1 MQLSVG
7 CLVDATILADRRCP
21 THCRKRCGWAE
32 FGHHT
37 GPCAASTTDDC
48 ATESAFG
55 TIIRMP
61 SEFELIARYF
71 TRPIRRG
78 SVVQLGV
85 GDDCALIAPS
95 PDQSLAISSDM
106 LVEGRH
112 FLPGAN
118 PEWLGHKALAV
129 NLSDLAAMGAQPVGF
144 TLALALPSADES
156 WLAAFARGLFA
167 LADQEQIELIGGD
180 TTRGPLNICI
190 TVFGRV
196 PIDQALRR
204 DGARANDDI
213 WVSGSLGDA
222 RLGLQVLTQNLG
234 LAPHHSDIA
243 LQRLHCP
250 TPRVALGLALR
261 GVASAA
267 IDISDGLSGDLNH
280 VLQRSAV
287 GATIQAAL
295 LPLST
300 ALQSQDQAT
309 QYAYALHGGDDY
321 ELCFCAPPAQR
332 ENVMAAAAATGV
344 AVTRIG
350 QIEAAPGL
358 RIVDAVG
365 NPLALH
371 ARSFDHFATP

>member
-1 MQLSVG
+1 
-7 CLVDATILADRRCP
+7 
-21 THCRKRCGWAE
+21 
-32 FGHHT
+32 
-37 GPCAASTTDDC
+37 
-48 ATESAFG
+48 
-55 TIIRMP
+55 MP

-78 SVVQLGV
+78 SLVQLGV

-95 PDQSLAISSDM
+95 PDQSLAVSSDM

-129 NLSDLAAMGAQPVGF
+129 NLSDLAAMGAQPLGF

-190 TVFGRV
+190 TVMGRV

-204 DGARANDDI
+204 DGACANDDI

-222 RLGLQVLTQNLG
+222 RLGLQVLTHHLE
-234 LAPHHSDIA
+234 LAPHLADIA
-243 LQRLHCP
+243 LQRLHQP

-280 VLQRSAV
+280 VLQHSGV
-287 GATIQAAL
+287 GATIQAPL
-295 LPLST
+295 LPISA

-309 QYAYALHGGDDY
+309 QYEYALHGGDDY

-332 ENVMAAAAATGV
+332 ESIIQAAANVGV
-344 AVTRIG
+344 MVTRIG

-358 RIVDAVG
+358 RIIDAAG
-365 NPLALH
+365 KPLALR